1 MKAGTER
8 AARWLVEQHRARVP
22 FSGFPPGVAPRT
34 VDAAYDVQD
43 AFLAHKVRACGPLCG
58 WKIALSNPAMQDMV
72 GLPEPVAGRLCA
84 RQVVGAPG
92 RVRASDYGRLLI
104 EFEIAVE
111 LSEDL
116 ADRGTPYTRASV
128 AGAVASV
135 RPAFELIDDRAADY
149 ATLKHHAL
157 QLVSD
162 NAWNEGVVLGTRRT
176 DWRNLD
182 LAGLRGRTW
191 IDGDLAGEGQ
201 GSDLMGHPLEALA
214 WIANHA
220 LRRGTPLR
228 AGELAILGS
237 LMTSKFPK
245 PGQGLRFEL
254 EGFAPIHLQVD

>member
-1 MKAGTER
+1 MKTGTER
-8 AARWLVEQHRARVP
+8 AARWLVEQHRTRAP
-22 FSGFPPGVAPRT
+22 FSAFPKGVAPRT
-34 VDAAYDVQD
+34 VEAAYDVQD
-43 AFLAHKVRACGPLCG
+43 AFLAHKVQACGPLCG

-111 LSEDL
+111 LAEDL
-116 ADRGTPYTRASV
+116 ADRGAPHTRVSV
-128 AGAVASV
+128 AAAVGAV
-135 RPAFELIDDRAADY
+135 RPAFELIDDRSADY
-149 ATLKHHAL
+149 STLKRHAL

-162 NAWNEGVVLGTRRT
+162 NAWNEGVVLGERRT
-176 DWRNLD
+176 DWRSLD
-182 LAGLRGRTW
+182 LARLRGRTW

-220 LRRGTPLR
+220 IRRGQPMR
-228 AGELAILGS
+228 AGERAILGS

-245 PGQGLRFEL
+245 PGQGLHFEL
-254 EGFAPIHLQVD
+254 EGFAPITLQVD